1 MSIIASATSATDR
14 RARRGSPRAA
24 RPPYA
29 VGDHARTLYADPQYG
44 TSLALAAPVTFVAY
58 DDTRP
63 AYPWRI
69 VVEPAEGLTHQA
81 YVNAR
86 GVDRHQYIEPAVTT
100 MTLAEQF
107 DPAAAFAV
115 ELATQ
120 LRRAGVVGPLA
131 HRTPDA
137 LHVVEVRWSCVRV
150 RARVIV
156 EAHHGAAT
164 FTIRTYPYLSEH
176 APEREAYTVPHALG
190 VLLPALL

>member
-14 RARRGSPRAA
+14 RARRGCQRAA
-24 RPPYA
+24 RAPYA
-29 VGDHARTLYADPQYG
+29 VGDHARVLFYGEAG
-44 TSLALAAPVTFVAY
+44 TSLALAAPVTLVAY

-69 VVEPAEGLTHQA
+69 VVEPAAGLTHQA

-137 LHVVEVRWSCVRV
+137 LHVVEVRWSSVRV

-156 EAHHGAAT
+156 EAHNGAAT
-164 FTIRTYPYLSEH
+164 FTIRTYPYLREH